1 LFVRC
6 MTCGKCYIWFY
17 RFRFGH
23 SVGWCCKSFIL
34 WGVLSYSKIAS
45 RIINA
50 IKHLTK
56 RKINTTTTT
65 TKILKI
71 IFQYILLGKNSL
83 TSASRCLH
91 AWLHQ
96 SQIAWN
102 NFRHVQC
109 TTEIIRFLSFG
120 ND

>member
-1 LFVRC
+1 LVNL
-6 MTCGKCYIWFY
+6 
-17 RFRFGH
+17 
-23 SVGWCCKSFIL
+23 GWCCKCFIL
-34 WGVLSYSKIAS
+34 QGVLSCSKIAF
-45 RIINA
+45 RIINT

-56 RKINTTTTT
+56 WKTTTTT

-83 TSASRCLH
+83 TSAGRCPH

-96 SQIAWN
+96 SRIAWN

-109 TTEIIRFLSFG
+109 TAVQCTTHIIRFLAFG